1 MIKKEKQPYRVLY
14 VTSVQG
20 TLFRHSSV
28 NPTMYFKLLPDEE
41 RMATDTMYR
50 EYMEDII
57 KNELLQSI
65 VNKFILSQPLIV
77 TNDHIPYVIFKGNI
91 DKAVLFM
98 YVKAILD
105 ELEYATKTPIKAVYG
120 MTDTLFLEIGK
131 RPSAF
136 RSGRVGEKLSQTDFI
151 EKECEVIEGDHKEED
166 AGALTPYDMWVR
178 CKQEELRQKQEEE
191 EEEIVTW

>member
-1 MIKKEKQPYRVLY
+1 MMKKEKQPYRALY
-14 VTSVQG
+14 VTSVTG
-20 TLFRHSSV
+20 TLVRHSSV

-41 RMATDTMYR
+41 RMASDEMYR
-50 EYMEDII
+50 GYMEDII

-91 DKAVLFM
+91 DKTVLFM

-105 ELEYATKTPIKAVYG
+105 ELEYATKTPIKAIYG
-120 MTDTLFLEIGK
+120 MTDTIFLEIGK

-136 RSGRVGEKLSQTDFI
+136 KASRVGEKLSQTDFI
-151 EKECEVIEGDHKEED
+151 EKECQVIEGDHKEED
-166 AGALTPYDMWVR
+166 AGALTPYDMWIR